1 MSAIKLIHSRCAN
14 DTRHATELDDV
25 NNVRVREPDT
35 HDRCIRGE
43 RSQTLDDIALAENAR
58 RGDVGAFEELVRRHQ
73 EIAFRT
79 AYLVLRDSAAAE
91 DAAQEA
97 MVKAYRAI
105 GRFHPGGSFRPWL
118 LKIVS
123 NQALTMARSRKRQL
137 AAVERAGAEPHAFID
152 VDDTVIDRERARLIW
167 SALQSLNERERV
179 AVYLR
184 YFLNLPERE
193 LAEYLGV
200 APGTVKSR
208 LHRALEHLRKIIA
221 SDWPQLIEEQ
231 IG

>member
-1 MSAIKLIHSRCAN
+1 M
-14 DTRHATELDDV
+14 LDD
-25 NNVRVREPDT
+25 
-35 HDRCIRGE
+35 H
-43 RSQTLDDIALAENAR
+43 ALAENAR

-79 AYLVLRDSAAAE
+79 AYLVLRDAAAAE

-105 GRFHPGGSFRPWL
+105 GRFHEGGSFRPWL

-123 NQALTMARSRKRQL
+123 NQALTLARSRKRQL
-137 AAVERAGAEPHAFID
+137 ATLERASAEPDSLID
-152 VDDTVIDRERARLIW
+152 MDETVIDRERARLIW
-167 SALQSLNERERV
+167 SALQSLNERERT

-193 LAEYLGV
+193 LAEYLGC

-221 SDWPQLIEEQ
+221 TDWPQLAEERA
-231 IG
+231 I